1 MRSYII
7 AVLVTIALATACVGN
22 VYAVG
27 VYTVGKEE
35 CNCSPLVARGIIPDP
50 INKLHE
56 ALLFPHLAIVLDK
69 IAIALKDMV
78 GQIGTPPTAAFEE
91 AIKKGEEASELKGKA
106 AIEKKPG
113 KEEVLPKEE
122 KPAIEKKSIKGKKPA
137 RAIEEGPKE
146 EEAGQDSAQG
156 YLVVGSQTSWDLS
169 DTGCTC

>member
-69 IAIALKDMV
+69 IAVALKDMV
-78 GQIGTPPTAAFEE
+78 GQIGAPPTAAFEE
-91 AIKKGEEASELKGKA
+91 AIKKGEEASELKGKP

-113 KEEVLPKEE
+113 KEEVSPKEE
-122 KPAIEKKSIKGKKPA
+122 KPVIEKKSIKGKKPA
-137 RAIEEGPKE
+137 AHLKKDQKKKKRVKIPPK
-146 EEAGQDSAQG
+146 
-156 YLVVGSQTSWDLS
+156 VT
-169 DTGCTC
+169 